1 MWLFGPSITMQ
12 ARNTR
17 ILLSL
22 VTPKPL
28 RGDGRTI
35 KLQQPPLVSFK
46 TTPLRPGKHFWV
58 KFILIEVE
66 ISLDKD
72 KDEMVNSESA
82 DPKFSIGS
90 NWKNRF
96 YPMNEP
102 EDVLLCEKVREKGWS
117 DEKIAAEIPVKVQ
130 IN

>member
-1 MWLFGPSITMQ
+1 M
-12 ARNTR
+12 
-17 ILLSL
+17 
-22 VTPKPL
+22 
-28 RGDGRTI
+28 
-35 KLQQPPLVSFK
+35 VS
-46 TTPLRPGKHFWV
+46 
-58 KFILIEVE
+58 
-66 ISLDKD
+66 
-72 KDEMVNSESA
+72 SESA

-102 EDVLLCEKVREKGWS
+102 EDILLCDEVREKGWT